1 MSPAGSFADPH
12 TQIAAALE
20 QFVILTRVT
29 FRNRDDEMGDRI

>member
-1 MSPAGSFADPH
+1 VVDPH

-29 FRNRDDEMGDRI
+29 FGWRTTAVPGVGSG